1 MQEEKKK
8 IFVDTDFISSFL
20 RVEEFPILKRMYPDY
35 LIVVPHFV
43 KEEIMVR
50 MKFLKHLQNR
60 FLIELGNRDLIE
72 NPPLL
77 MGSEEA
83 ELYIRLNT
91 IGDSGLRVIGKG
103 EAEAIALTKVR
114 GGILA
119 SNNLKDVSCYVA
131 LYNLEHITTADVLLR
146 AYKEYYLDKDRVNQI
161 WSDMIALKRKLPFE
175 TFDEYLKSE
184 GE

>member
-1 MQEEKKK
+1 MQEGNKK

-20 RVEEFPILKRMYPDY
+20 RVEEFPILKKMYPDY
-35 LIVVPHFV
+35 LIIVPHFV

-50 MKFLKHLQNR
+50 IRSLEHLHNR
-60 FLIELGNRDLIE
+60 FLIELGNGDLIE
-72 NPPLL
+72 SLPLI
-77 MGSEEA
+77 MGSEESD
-83 ELYIRLNT
+83 LYIKLNT
-91 IGDSGLRVIGKG
+91 IGDNGLKVIGKG

-119 SNNLKDVSCYVA
+119 SNNLRDVSCYVE
-131 LYNLEHITTADVLLR
+131 LYNLEHITTADVLYR

-161 WSDMIALKRKLPFE
+161 WRDMITLKRKMPFE
-175 TFDEYLKSE
+175 TFDEYLKNQ